1 MPSASDSFCGGVP
14 LWDGDLTWNT
24 PDPEFTACFHQTVLS
39 WTPAAILLLSVPFE
53 ASKVAGSRNRNTPIG
68 WRVALRFLLTLAAA
82 VASVARLVMT
92 FTEDAAEV
100 AAVEYVTSSVFVLAF
115 SASLLLQVV
124 AIRRG
129 LITSGGQFLF
139 YAASVFCG
147 AFTVRYLARRYEVH
161 PYDSREF
168 LFNQSPFLIL
178 DILTQNFKASRRR
191 H

>member
-92 FTEDAAEV
+92 FTEDAAEGCGSGVCHLLRLCARLLGV
-100 AAVEYVTSSVFVLAF
+100 AA
-115 SASLLLQVV
+115 
-124 AIRRG
+124 
-129 LITSGGQFLF
+129 
-139 YAASVFCG
+139 AAG
-147 AFTVRYLARRYEVH
+147 
-161 PYDSREF
+161 
-168 LFNQSPFLIL
+168 
-178 DILTQNFKASRRR
+178 RR
-191 H
+191 HTPRAHHVGRAVPLLCSIRVLRRVHSQILGKEV